1 MTKPTYNV
9 KLSESQRDQLIR
21 YLRDQAQYTIN
32 QQHEI
37 KEQAQDDYDAN
48 TRTQL
53 EVMTAR
59 LKWFNG
65 ILSAIQKAKQ
75 I

>member
-1 MTKPTYNV
+1 MAKPTYNV

-21 YLRDQAQYTIN
+21 YLNDQAQYTIK

-37 KEQAQDDYDAN
+37 KEQAQGDYDAN

-53 EVMTAR
+53 EVTTVR

-65 ILSAIQKAKQ
+65 ILSALQNAKQ

>member
-9 KLSESQRDQLIR
+9 KLSESQHDQLIR

-37 KEQAQDDYDAN
+37 KEQAQGDYDAN

-53 EVMTAR
+53 EVMTVR

-65 ILSAIQKAKQ
+65 ILSALQKAKQ